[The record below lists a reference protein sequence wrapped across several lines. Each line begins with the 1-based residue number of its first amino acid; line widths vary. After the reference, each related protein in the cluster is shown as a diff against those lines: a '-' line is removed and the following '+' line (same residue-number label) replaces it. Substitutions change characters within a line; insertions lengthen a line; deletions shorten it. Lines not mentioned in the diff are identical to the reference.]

1 MLTQTFG
8 SYSDNIYFRNC
19 SGSPY
24 VLCKEL
30 LFSQMNR
37 ISILQIQVSM
47 TIKTKQSSGPTWYL
61 MENAAAVQNS
71 SVFILLLYRS
81 TGTLFP
87 QSNPTASPVVPT
99 QTQTAT
105 AERVLSTLLKKI
117 TCLSQ
122 IHVYRKVQHFAIVMV
137 DFKLRK
143 LIVGLSI
150 VTLDKHSIF

>member
-1 MLTQTFG
+1 
-8 SYSDNIYFRNC
+8 
-19 SGSPY
+19 
-24 VLCKEL
+24 
-30 LFSQMNR
+30 
-37 ISILQIQVSM
+37 M

-71 SVFILLLYRS
+71 SVFILLLSGS

-105 AERVLSTLLKKI
+105 AEHANYLHSFKKI

-122 IHVYRKVQHFAIVMV
+122 IHVYRKVQRFAIVLV
-137 DFKLRK
+137 DFKLEK
-143 LIVGLSI
+143 LY
-150 VTLDKHSIF
+150 IF